1 MAKTGKR
8 ILAVVLLILTVLLV
22 GCLVFTS
29 NRLADYPKDIEEY
42 KRATFIGKDGTMVAF
57 TDNGAW
63 YNANKNEVILLE
75 ITGYEEGVITM
86 TKNNENYRF
95 VAIDEQTI
103 YDENTKRLLT
113 RRGNDDDF
121 T

>member
-1 MAKTGKR
+1 MKKTGKR
-8 ILAVVLLILTVLLV
+8 ILAVLLLILTVLLV
-22 GCLVFTS
+22 GCLVFTG
-29 NRLADYPKDIEEY
+29 NRLVGYPKDIEEY
-42 KRATFIGKDGTMVAF
+42 NRATFIGKDGTMVAF
-57 TDNGAW
+57 TENGAW
-63 YNANKNEVILLE
+63 YSANKNEVILLE

-86 TKNNENYRF
+86 TKNENQYRF

>member
-8 ILAVVLLILTVLLV
+8 ILAVALLILAVLIV
-22 GCLVFTS
+22 GCLVFTG

-57 TDNGAW
+57 TENGAW
-63 YNANKNEVILLE
+63 YSANGNEVILLE
-75 ITGYEEGVITM
+75 IVSYEEGVITM
-86 TKNNENYRF
+86 KKNGTAYRF
-95 VAIDEQTI
+95 VAIDTQTI
-103 YDENTKRLLT
+103 YDETSKRILT